1 MKKGIYFF
9 VFLCME
15 MVHANH
21 VWTSRDWTIH
31 DSPERHDTLLLC
43 GAEIVVNNVSA
54 WDVDELGNTIIVQ
67 ANQLKKYDVKGNLL
81 FAQSSKTVGNI
92 TKLDARNPMK
102 VLFFSE
108 EQQLVGTLDNSLTFQ
123 GENFDLSTY
132 GLSYAQAF
140 SSSFQNNKFWV
151 YDQDNSKLEL
161 LSTNNQ
167 QSVKIENL
175 KSLLGFNEVTQL
187 IEEGN
192 FLFLYDKTK
201 GVYKL
206 DNYGNLIDFISI
218 KIGSYISVEK
228 NVIYVLCGNIL
239 YAYSEKE
246 PMPME
251 LFLPRTDILQFKK
264 QGAYFYFLEK
274 NKLSKFSFKK

>member
-1 MKKGIYFF
+1 MSKLYIILILAIF
-9 VFLCME
+9 
-15 MVHANH
+15 
-21 VWTSRDWTIH
+21 
-31 DSPERHDTLLLC
+31 PLLC
-43 GAEIVVNNVSA
+43 YSQDSSSFTLHSSLVTLNSV
-54 WDVDELGNTIIVQ
+54 WDVDGLGNIIIVE
-67 ANQLKKYDVKGNLL
+67 ANQLKKYDPKGNLI
-81 FAQSSKTVGNI
+81 FTQSIKNVGKI

-102 VLFFSE
+102 ILFFSE
-108 EQQLVGTLDNSLTFQ
+108 DQQLVGVLDNSLTFQ

-132 GLSYAQAF
+132 GLSYVQAF

-167 QSVKIENL
+167 QSVKVENL

-192 FLFLYDKTK
+192 FLYLFDKTK

-206 DNYGNLIDFISI
+206 DNYGNLIDFTSVLTGTYISI
-218 KIGSYISVEK
+218 EKKIV
-228 NVIYVLCGNIL
+228 YVLCENNL
-239 YAYSEKE
+239 LAYSEKE
-246 PMPME
+246 VVPMK
-251 LFLPRTDILQFKK
+251 LSLPRTDILQFKK
-264 QGAYFYFLEK
+264 QGAYFYILEK